1 MVRINTNLVRYTYKL
16 FIGAGTFMKIKKIM
30 DSIFIITILLT
41 TNLFAADKIKIVT
54 SLPDLADI
62 ARQIGGDKVEVV
74 AIAKGYQDPHFVDPK
89 PSHILKMTRAD
100 LFIHI
105 GLDLEI
111 GWVPPLLEKARNRK
125 IYYSGTGYLNASKN
139 IDLLEVPNI
148 DPAELRAQ
156 GDIHIYGNPHY
167 WLDPENGK
175 IIAKN
180 ICDKLIAIQPED
192 SGFFQGKLDSFIDR
206 LDAAIRTWE
215 ERMMPYKNVKIIAY
229 HNSWPY
235 FAKRFHIDVVN
246 FIEPKPGIPPTPRHL
261 VSVIKR
267 IRTENIKVII
277 ISPYFDDKPA
287 QTVASKT
294 GATVV
299 SFAPSVEAFKGVDN
313 YLDLFEYNLNEL
325 IKAFENYGNQESK

>member
-1 MVRINTNLVRYTYKL
+1 MVRINTNLVRYTNNL
-16 FIGAGTFMKIKKIM
+16 FIGAGTFMKTKKIM
-30 DSIFIITILLT
+30 ESIFIITILLT

-62 ARQIGGDKVEVV
+62 ARQVGGDKVEVV

-89 PSHILKMTRAD
+89 PSHILKMIKAD

-125 IYYSGTGYLNASKN
+125 IYYGGTGYLNASQN
-139 IDLLEVPNI
+139 IDLLEVPNTN
-148 DPAELRAQ
+148 PAELRAQ

-192 SGFFQGKLDSFIDR
+192 SGYFQENLNNFIDR
-206 LDAAIRTWE
+206 LDAAIRIWE
-215 ERMMPYKNVKIIAY
+215 ERMKPYENVKIIAY

-235 FAKRFHIDVVN
+235 FTKRFHIDVVS

-287 QTVASKT
+287 KTIASKT

-313 YLDLFEYNLNEL
+313 YLNLFEYNLTEL
-325 IKAFENYGNQESK
+325 IKAFENYSN